1 MMKSIFKSAICKFLI
16 AATAILPFQMAQASM
31 IPVADVLSQTT
42 VAADRN
48 TVTTF
53 MLRGESI
60 RQLQSMGLDPLSANA
75 RIAAMS
81 DAEIHTLAGQIQSAP
96 AGADGGLALLIL
108 VIFFIWFFA
117 FRR

>member
-1 MMKSIFKSAICKFLI
+1 MNSVIKRTLCQFLI
-16 AATAILPFQMAQASM
+16 AATAILPFQMAQAGM
-31 IPVADVLSQTT
+31 IPVAEVLSQST

-48 TVTTF
+48 TVTNF
-53 MLRGESI
+53 MLRGESV
-60 RQLQSMGLDPLSANA
+60 RQLQSMGLDPASANA

-81 DAEIHTLAGQIQSAP
+81 DAEIHTLASQIQSAP